1 MTRTHF
7 TYIGSDDD
15 YSFYQKLVDSLYT
28 KKGTQMRLRKLLGNH
43 VTSVPKAMR
52 KFLNEI
58 RKFEKRN

>member
-1 MTRTHF
+1 
-7 TYIGSDDD
+7 
-15 YSFYQKLVDSLYT
+15 
-28 KKGTQMRLRKLLGNH
+28 MRLQELLGNH